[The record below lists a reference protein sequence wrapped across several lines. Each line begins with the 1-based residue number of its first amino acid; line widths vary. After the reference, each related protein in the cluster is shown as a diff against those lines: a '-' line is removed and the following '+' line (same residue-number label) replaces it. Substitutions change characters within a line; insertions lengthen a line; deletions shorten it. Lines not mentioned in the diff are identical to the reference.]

1 MDAKF
6 LVYLVS
12 NLSVENLILEPLLFD
27 YRNLMKTFPNCT
39 VAYVYRKAN
48 RCVDKL
54 VRMGVNF
61 QSDHLILYNPLLVM
75 EDLVIKPA
83 IFVIGSWFF
92 SFEYMLGYRLSAP
105 KKTKKEKKNPS
116 YHNNSYKSS
125 RLSGWCSWLSR

>member
-1 MDAKF
+1 
-6 LVYLVS
+6 
-12 NLSVENLILEPLLFD
+12 
-27 YRNLMKTFPNCT
+27 MKTFPNCT

-83 IFVIGSWFF
+83 IFVLGSWFF
-92 SFEYMLGYRLSAP
+92 SFEYMLGQ
-105 KKTKKEKKNPS
+105 KKKKNKALVITITAI
-116 YHNNSYKSS
+116 KSCH
-125 RLSGWCSWLSR
+125 LSGWCSWLSR